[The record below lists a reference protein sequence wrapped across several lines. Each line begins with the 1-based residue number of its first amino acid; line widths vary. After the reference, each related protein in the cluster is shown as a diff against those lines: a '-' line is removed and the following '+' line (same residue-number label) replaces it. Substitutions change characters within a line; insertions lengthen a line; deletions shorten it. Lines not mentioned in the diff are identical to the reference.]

1 MIISRFSIEN
11 SSESKSDKNSESF
24 NNKNDNLNINKNK
37 ESLQNMSKKR
47 KNHINYIGSSSEMLS
62 SPHMVINVKKTVEEN
77 QTQKRLS
84 SSKNSEQN
92 VNENAIENVNSSIKD
107 KFRFIRFVSNQ
118 SISRFINRRYKDS
131 ESDSKSIE
139 SSYKTDIVCLVCD
152 EKLKE
157 KEKRNNYLECYHYF
171 CDDCYYEYF
180 KEKISN
186 NQIGRIKCLQK
197 DCDTILSSNFIEKI
211 LYRDIPLLEQY
222 KNLESRRQLIL
233 NPNIQLCP
241 YPNCE
246 SYAKKDANTNYVCCI
261 KNKHKFCFNCLKDW
275 HGNKKCDDSVD
286 KSFEKWRVSYKV
298 KRCPK
303 CKYFI
308 EKNFGCN
315 HITCS
320 SCGYQFCWLCL
331 GEYSSGHYE
340 FGRCSG
346 LQYANCN
353 ICSNRI
359 INFLY
364 QILLVILKCTAFAIL
379 TPFILIFTI
388 YYVFF
393 EKFIDHYNDCGKI
406 FNGISG
412 ILCCFNFIVCGF
424 VISSFISV
432 LMIFIWPLQDAIISL
447 VCD

>member
-24 NNKNDNLNINKNK
+24 NNKNDNFNINKNK
-37 ESLQNMSKKR
+37 ENLQNISKKR

-62 SPHMVINVKKTVEEN
+62 SPHMVINVKKNVEEN
-77 QTQKRLS
+77 QTQKILI

-92 VNENAIENVNSSIKD
+92 VNENANKNVNSSIKD

-131 ESDSKSIE
+131 ESDSNSIE
-139 SSYKTDIVCLVCD
+139 SSYKSDIVCLVCD

-157 KEKRNNYLECYHYF
+157 KEKRNNYLECHHYF

-180 KEKISN
+180 KEKISK

-197 DCDTILSSNFIEKI
+197 DCDTILNSNFIEKI

-275 HGNKKCDDSVD
+275 HGNKKCDDSID
-286 KSFEKWRVSYKV
+286 KSFEKWRASNKV

-303 CKYFI
+303 CKFFI

-331 GEYSSGHYE
+331 GEYSSGHYDL
-340 FGRCSG
+340 GRCSG

-412 ILCCFNFIVCGF
+412 ILCCFNFIFCGF

>member
-139 SSYKTDIVCLVCD
+139 SSYRSDIVCLVCD

-197 DCDTILSSNFIEKI
+197 DCDTILNSNFIEKI

-275 HGNKKCDDSVD
+275 HGNKKCDDSID
-286 KSFEKWRVSYKV
+286 KSFEKWRASNKV

-303 CKYFI
+303 CKFFI

-331 GEYSSGHYE
+331 GEYSSGHYDL
-340 FGRCSG
+340 GRCSG

-379 TPFILIFTI
+379 TPFILIFII